1 MMTSDIASAYPSGE
15 HLIGNFVTDYTSNYE
30 YYDRFIAKLFGERGI
45 EVDKDATIE
54 DVADEWTYDVNAVV
68 FTHLNDWAKMY
79 SASIKDYEPLWNVDG
94 TVINTYGE
102 THREDNI
109 AQRQTTDVMG
119 AKHSED
125 KAGARHSDEINPQHV
140 DTNRTYNTAYPD
152 GDSKEVEKNE
162 DTYGAYTTQRDER
175 TYTDEHDEN
184 TYTDTHTQTGYKDE
198 FDADEH
204 TDTERRTGNIGVTKS
219 TELIESEFKLR
230 IEWAFYKIIFSY
242 ILNEMGVHYYD

>member
-1 MMTSDIASAYPSGE
+1 MMTTAISSAYPTGQY
-15 HLIGNFVTDYTSNYE
+15 LIGNFVTDYNNNFQYF
-30 YYDRFIAKLFGERGI
+30 DRFVAKTFGERGI

-54 DVADEWTYDVNAVV
+54 DVASEWTYDVNSIV
-68 FTHLNDWAKMY
+68 FTHLKDWAKMY

-94 TVINTYGE
+94 TVTNTYGA

-109 AQRQTTDVMG
+109 AQRTNTDVIG

-125 KAGARHSDEINPQHV
+125 KAGARHTDEINPTHT
-140 DTNRTYNTAYPD
+140 DTNKTYNTAYPD
-152 GDSKEVEKNE
+152 GTSKEVEKNE
-162 DTYGAYTTQRDER
+162 DSYGAYTTQRDER

-184 TYTDTHTQTGYKDE
+184 TYTDTHTQAGYLDE

-204 TDTERRTGNIGVTKS
+204 IDEERRTGNIGVTKS
-219 TELIESEFKLR
+219 TELVESEYKLR
-230 IEWAFYKIIFSY
+230 TGWAFYKIIFSY